1 MTELLYLQNP
11 DLHKTSAHIIGGG
24 SDEKGSFVILDRT
37 IFYPQGGGQPSDQ
50 GILETNSAEIKIFNV
65 RSVSDRIYHY
75 INIPFCEGLKD
86 QPVVLTLD
94 TARRNLNTRYHSAA
108 HLLSAVTEE
117 LYPELKAIKG
127 HHFPGESFVEF
138 FGISQDLD
146 IQKLSSAV
154 ARAISQKIPVI
165 SMDISKQKSPELFAH
180 LPYELPEGKKLRACR
195 VGKYPLAPCGGTHV
209 RSTNEIGTLVI
220 PRTKSK
226 KGNTK
231 IYYELSHDL

>member
-50 GILETNSAEIKIFNV
+50 GILETNSAEIEICSV
-65 RSVSDRIYHY
+65 RSVSGRIYHY
-75 INIPFCEGLKD
+75 INVPFCEKLKD

-94 TARRNLNTRYHSAA
+94 TTRRNLNTRYHSAA

-138 FGISQDLD
+138 RGISEDLD
-146 IQKLSSAV
+146 IQTLSSAV
-154 ARAISQKIPVI
+154 AHAIFQKIPVR
-165 SMDISKQKSPELFAH
+165 SMDISKRDHPELFAN
-180 LPYELPEGKKLRACR
+180 LPYTLPEGKQLRACK
-195 VGKYPLAPCGGTHV
+195 VGEYALTPCGGTHV
-209 RSTNEIGTLVI
+209 NSTNEIGVFAM
-220 PRTKSK
+220 PRVKSK

-231 IYYELSHDL
+231 IYYELSHNL